1 MVEDILAPGL
11 RVVFCGI
18 NLGFSSAGTGF
29 PFAHPANR
37 FWKVIYQ
44 AGFTDRQLKPQEAQH
59 LLDYRCG
66 VTKLVDRP
74 TVQTNEVSKQEL
86 HAGGRKLIEKIEDYQ
101 PQALA
106 ILGKQAYEQGS
117 ASAVHSGNKRSPLV
131 RRRFGCC
138 QIPAVLSRVS
148 LEKLVEAYREAGPG
162 AGSAWAIKTPPK
174 RWRLCRGPSAGC
186 GVTPDP
192 AYRLIVQEATQHF
205 RTARVTQFAP
215 APSLRSDGYV
225 RG

>member
-18 NLGFSSAGTGF
+18 NPGLSSAGTGF

-44 AGFTDRQLKPQEAQH
+44 AGFTDRQLKPQ
-59 LLDYRCG
+59 DYRCG

-74 TVQTNEVSKQEL
+74 TVQANEVSKQEL

-106 ILGKQAYEQGS
+106 ILGKQAYEQGFS
-117 ASAVHSGNKRSPLV
+117 QRGAQWGKQTLTIGSTQIWVLPNPSG
-131 RRRFGCC
+131 
-138 QIPAVLSRVS
+138 LSRVS
-148 LEKLVEAYREAGPG
+148 LEKLVEAYRELDQA
-162 AGSAWAIKTPPK
+162 
-174 RWRLCRGPSAGC
+174 L
-186 GVTPDP
+186 V
-192 AYRLIVQEATQHF
+192 
-205 RTARVTQFAP
+205 
-215 APSLRSDGYV
+215 V
-225 RG
+225 RGR

>member
-11 RVVFCGI
+11 RLCFAVST
-18 NLGFSSAGTGF
+18 LGFHPPGLVF

-74 TVQTNEVSKQEL
+74 TVQANEVSKQEL

-106 ILGKQAYEQGS
+106 ILGKQAYEQGFS
-117 ASAVHSGNKRSPLV
+117 QRGAQWGKQTLTIGSTQIWVLPNPSG
-131 RRRFGCC
+131 
-138 QIPAVLSRVS
+138 LSRVS
-148 LEKLVEAYREAGPG
+148 LEKLVEAYRELDQA
-162 AGSAWAIKTPPK
+162 
-174 RWRLCRGPSAGC
+174 L
-186 GVTPDP
+186 V
-192 AYRLIVQEATQHF
+192 
-205 RTARVTQFAP
+205 
-215 APSLRSDGYV
+215 V
-225 RG
+225 RGR

>member
-18 NLGFSSAGTGF
+18 NPGLSSAGTGF

-74 TVQTNEVSKQEL
+74 TVQANEVSKQEL
-86 HAGGRKLIEKIEDYQ
+86 HAGGRKLIEKLKIISRRRWRFWANKHMNRD
-101 PQALA
+101 
-106 ILGKQAYEQGS
+106 S
-117 ASAVHSGNKRSPLV
+117 ASAVHSGETNSHHWFDADLGAAKSQ
-131 RRRFGCC
+131 RFK
-138 QIPAVLSRVS
+138 SRFTG
-148 LEKLVEAYREAGPG
+148 ETG
-162 AGSAWAIKTPPK
+162 
-174 RWRLCRGPSAGC
+174 
-186 GVTPDP
+186 
-192 AYRLIVQEATQHF
+192 
-205 RTARVTQFAP
+205 
-215 APSLRSDGYV
+215 
-225 RG
+225 

>member
-18 NLGFSSAGTGF
+18 NPGLSSAGTGF

-74 TVQTNEVSKQEL
+74 TVQANEVSKQEL
-86 HAGGRKLIEKIEDYQ
+86 HAGGRKLIEKLKIISRRRWRFWANKHMNRD
-101 PQALA
+101 
-106 ILGKQAYEQGS
+106 S
-117 ASAVHSGNKRSPLV
+117 ASAVHSGGNKRSPLV

-138 QIPAVLSRVS
+138 QIQRFKSRFT
-148 LEKLVEAYREAGPG
+148 RETG
-162 AGSAWAIKTPPK
+162 
-174 RWRLCRGPSAGC
+174 
-186 GVTPDP
+186 
-192 AYRLIVQEATQHF
+192 
-205 RTARVTQFAP
+205 
-215 APSLRSDGYV
+215 
-225 RG
+225 

>member
-18 NLGFSSAGTGF
+18 NPGLSSAEKGF

-37 FWKVIYQ
+37 FWKVIHQ
-44 AGFTDRQLKPQEAQH
+44 AGFTDRQLKPQEAQL

-74 TVQTNEVSKQEL
+74 TVQANEVTKLEL

-106 ILGKQAYEQGS
+106 ILGKQAYEQGFS
-117 ASAVHSGNKRSPLV
+117 QRGTQWGKQTHTIGATQIWGLPNPSG
-131 RRRFGCC
+131 
-138 QIPAVLSRVS
+138 LSRVS
-148 LEKLVEAYREAGPG
+148 LEKLVEAYRELDQ
-162 AGSAWAIKTPPK
+162 S
-174 RWRLCRGPSAGC
+174 LVMRG
-186 GVTPDP
+186 
-192 AYRLIVQEATQHF
+192 L
-205 RTARVTQFAP
+205 
-215 APSLRSDGYV
+215 
-225 RG
+225 

>member
-18 NLGFSSAGTGF
+18 NPGLSSAEKGF

-37 FWKVIYQ
+37 FWKVIHQ
-44 AGFTDRQLKPQEAQH
+44 AGFTDRQLKPQEAQL

-74 TVQTNEVSKQEL
+74 TVQANEVTKLEL

-106 ILGKQAYEQGS
+106 ILGKQAYEQGFS
-117 ASAVHSGNKRSPLV
+117 QRGTQWGKQTHTIGATQIWVLPNPSG
-131 RRRFGCC
+131 F
-138 QIPAVLSRVS
+138 SRVS
-148 LEKLVEAYREAGPG
+148 LEKLVEAYRELDQ
-162 AGSAWAIKTPPK
+162 S
-174 RWRLCRGPSAGC
+174 LVMRG
-186 GVTPDP
+186 
-192 AYRLIVQEATQHF
+192 L
-205 RTARVTQFAP
+205 
-215 APSLRSDGYV
+215 
-225 RG
+225 

>member
-1 MVEDILAPGL
+1 MRIFWLQVTGRVL
-11 RVVFCGI
+11 RYQPW
-18 NLGFSSAGTGF
+18 LSSAGTGF

-74 TVQTNEVSKQEL
+74 TVQANEVSKQEL

-106 ILGKQAYEQGS
+106 ILGKQAYEQGFS
-117 ASAVHSGNKRSPLV
+117 QRGAQWGNKRSPLV

-138 QIPAVLSRVS
+138 QIPAV
-148 LEKLVEAYREAGPG
+148 
-162 AGSAWAIKTPPK
+162 
-174 RWRLCRGPSAGC
+174 
-186 GVTPDP
+186 
-192 AYRLIVQEATQHF
+192 
-205 RTARVTQFAP
+205 
-215 APSLRSDGYV
+215 
-225 RG
+225 